1 MRLGSVSGSC
11 LKASAA
17 PDEWTG
23 LESVMASVYMVAE
36 PWVLMTSPR
45 EVVESDQVR
54 GPLRMEP

>member
-23 LESVMASVYMVAE
+23 LESVMASVYMVAGT
-36 PWVLMTSPR
+36 LGFDDITQGGGR
-45 EVVESDQVR
+45 E
-54 GPLRMEP
+54 